1 MKVIL
6 EFYRVRAGDTA
17 HARVGRV
24 SRSVADA
31 DDAIKLARSLLLSLD
46 MPQEPDFVAIL
57 DDHGNAFYSASAI
70 PGREFG
76 STQTAEISAWEN
88 EGGAVVHTSIRSAAN
103 PEQALVSLPI
113 HGDTPS

>member
-1 MKVIL
+1 MKVII
-6 EFYRVRAGDTA
+6 EFYKVRARDTA

-57 DDHGNAFYSASAI
+57 DDHENAFYRAPAI

-76 STQTAEISAWEN
+76 STQAVEISAWEN
-88 EGGAVVHTSIRSAAN
+88 EGGAVHTPTRSAAN
-103 PEQALVSLPI
+103 SVQALVSLPI
-113 HGDTPS
+113 HGDTLS